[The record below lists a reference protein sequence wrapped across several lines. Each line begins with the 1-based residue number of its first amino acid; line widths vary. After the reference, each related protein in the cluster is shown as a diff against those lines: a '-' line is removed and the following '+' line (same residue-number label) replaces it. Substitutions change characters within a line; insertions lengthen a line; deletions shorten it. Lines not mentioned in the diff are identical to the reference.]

1 MSEETTPAT
10 GGYEV
15 RTELAGNVFKILV
28 AVGDTVSRG
37 EQVVI
42 LESMKMEIP
51 VITRKSG
58 TVTAV
63 NTTQDAVVS
72 ERDVLVVL
80 DVSDPA

>member
-15 RTELAGNVFKILV
+15 RTELVGNVFKILV

-63 NTTQDAVVS
+63 NATQHAVVS
-72 ERDVLVVL
+72 EGDVLVVL